1 MILEERTVIYEGI
14 RLKGRRGVSEEAI
27 NAMETLAE
35 RIRALLDEI
44 EKAPE
49 RGSTEMHDAW
59 TRMEWAI
66 ADASIAL
73 DELEYVYC
81 DNPIRKKRASLLR
94 AKAAGYGLIGG
105 GEK

>member
-27 NAMETLAE
+27 NAMETLAA
-35 RIRALLDEI
+35 RIRDLLNEI
-44 EKAPE
+44 EKAPG
-49 RGSTEMHDAW
+49 GSTEMHDAW

-81 DNPIRKKRASLLR
+81 DDPIRQKRASLLR

>member
-27 NAMETLAE
+27 NAMETLANQV
-35 RIRALLDEI
+35 RVLMAEI
-44 EKAPE
+44 EKTPL
-49 RGSTEMHDAW
+49 GSGPMHDAW
-59 TRMEWAI
+59 TRLEWAI

-81 DNPIRKKRASLLR
+81 DDPIRQKRASLLR